1 MARAVLKEAHF
12 VSTSIEP
19 VRKFWQLLTFS
30 SLQETI
36 YSTCKAKV
44 WNSWTFFTFQ
54 EPTFPKK
61 RSTTHMDFLI
71 RWRIFCL
78 LINKTSAKVT
88 PPILCEILYR
98 VFQKLNRATYLVL
111 SINLYGIA
119 FFYCMEINSWIKHTV
134 ISNLAQVMIMMF
146 KTRQYFYKYLAF
158 FFCLK
163 FYMF

>member
-1 MARAVLKEAHF
+1 
-12 VSTSIEP
+12 
-19 VRKFWQLLTFS
+19 
-30 SLQETI
+30 
-36 YSTCKAKV
+36 
-44 WNSWTFFTFQ
+44 
-54 EPTFPKK
+54 
-61 RSTTHMDFLI
+61 MDFLI

-111 SINLYGIA
+111 SINLSGIA

-158 FFCLK
+158 FFLSEVLYVLTFSSRCVTHPEALSQSRSWHTFHYTK
-163 FYMF
+163 